1 MNEQELRAR
10 IASEPQEGYR
20 QLFDTYTSYVYAIV
34 WGQLSGVG
42 SREDA
47 EEVVS
52 DVFVEVFRRMLDIRE
67 GGLKSYIAAVARNKA
82 ATAFHRLSGSRT
94 ESLDDPSCAELPD
107 PADIPAEQEKADEVH
122 RLMRSIRALGEL
134 DSTIVLARYYYGLSS
149 GEIGRM
155 TGLSPS
161 AARMRLRRALLKL
174 KRELTKEEFL

>member
-1 MNEQELRAR
+1 
-10 IASEPQEGYR
+10 
-20 QLFDTYTSYVYAIV
+20 
-34 WGQLSGVG
+34 
-42 SREDA
+42 
-47 EEVVS
+47 
-52 DVFVEVFRRMLDIRE
+52 
-67 GGLKSYIAAVARNKA
+67 